1 MPAKKKTTSTP
12 TPDMPNLSVKLKD
25 LPDDLNMAKIV
36 QVVRLHPAARL
47 PMKQTAGSACFDLA
61 ILEDTY
67 IPPIKAVDF
76 PSILRT
82 GLAFAI
88 PEGYHMKVFLRSSV
102 GAKTNLRLANHV
114 GIIDSDYRGE
124 LNLIVENLGS
134 ETVRV
139 PVGSRIAQIMI
150 EKNIDVTFQEVD
162 ILTET
167 SRGAAPSGSTGGTI
181 HGSV

>member
-25 LPDDLNMAKIV
+25 LPDDPNTAKIV

-88 PEGYHMKVFLRSSV
+88 PEGCHMKVFLRSSV
-102 GAKTNLRLANHV
+102 GAKSNLRLANHV

-124 LNLIVENLGS
+124 VQLIIENLGRS
-134 ETVRV
+134 GIHLPAGT
-139 PVGSRIAQIMI
+139 RIAQFLI
-150 EKNIDVTFQEVD
+150 EQNVLVKFMEIDELEMTA
-162 ILTET
+162 
-167 SRGAAPSGSTGGTI
+167 RGTGGIGSTGRA
-181 HGSV
+181 

>member
-25 LPDDLNMAKIV
+25 LPDDPNMAKIV

-47 PMKQTAGSACFDLA
+47 PLKQTAGSACFDLA

-67 IPPIKAVDF
+67 IPPSKAVDF
-76 PSILRT
+76 PSIIRT

-102 GAKTNLRLANHV
+102 GAQSNLRLANHV

-124 LNLIVENLGS
+124 VQLIIENLGRS
-134 ETVRV
+134 GIHLPAGTRL
-139 PVGSRIAQIMI
+139 AQCLI
-150 EKNIDVTFQEVD
+150 EKNVPVVFEEVD
-162 ILTET
+162 ALEITE
-167 SRGAAPSGSTGGTI
+167 RGTGGIGSTGEA
-181 HGSV
+181 

>member
-12 TPDMPNLSVKLKD
+12 TPDMPNLSVKIKD
-25 LPDDLNMAKIV
+25 LPDDPNMAKIV

-82 GLAFAI
+82 GFAFAI
-88 PEGYHMKVFLRSSV
+88 PEGCHMKVFLRSSV
-102 GAKTNLRLANHV
+102 GAKSNLRLANHV

-124 LNLIVENLGS
+124 VQLIIENLGRS
-134 ETVRV
+134 GIHLPAGT
-139 PVGSRIAQIMI
+139 RIAQFLI
-150 EKNIDVTFQEVD
+150 EQNVPVKFMEIDE
-162 ILTET
+162 LEMTE
-167 SRGAAPSGSTGGTI
+167 RGIGGIGSTGRA
-181 HGSV
+181 

>member
-1 MPAKKKTTSTP
+1 MPAKKKTTSTSTS

-25 LPDDLNMAKIV
+25 LPDDPNMVKIV

-102 GAKTNLRLANHV
+102 GAKSNLRLANHV

-124 LNLIVENLGS
+124 VQLIIENLGRS
-134 ETVRV
+134 GIHLPAGTRL
-139 PVGSRIAQIMI
+139 AQYLI
-150 EKNIDVTFQEVD
+150 EKNVPVVFEEVD
-162 ILTET
+162 ELEMTA
-167 SRGAAPSGSTGGTI
+167 RGTGGIGSTGRA
-181 HGSV
+181 

>member
-12 TPDMPNLSVKLKD
+12 TPDIPNLSVKLKD
-25 LPDDLNMAKIV
+25 LPDDPNMAKTV

-47 PMKQTAGSACFDLA
+47 PMKQTVGSACFDLA

-76 PSILRT
+76 PSIIRT
-82 GLAFAI
+82 GLAFTI

-102 GAKTNLRLANHV
+102 GAKTNLRLANMV

-124 LNLIVENLGS
+124 VQLIIENLGRS
-134 ETVRV
+134 GIHLPAGT
-139 PVGSRIAQIMI
+139 RIAQFLI
-150 EKNIDVTFQEVD
+150 EQNVPVKFMEIDE
-162 ILTET
+162 LEMTE
-167 SRGAAPSGSTGGTI
+167 RGTGGIGSTGRA
-181 HGSV
+181 

>member
-12 TPDMPNLSVKLKD
+12 TPDMPNLSIKLKD
-25 LPDDLNMAKIV
+25 LPDDPNTAKIV

-47 PMKQTAGSACFDLA
+47 PMKQTVGSACFDLA

-76 PSILRT
+76 PSIIRT

-88 PEGYHMKVFLRSSV
+88 PEGCHMKVFLRSSV
-102 GAKTNLRLANHV
+102 GAKSNLRLANHV

-124 LNLIVENLGS
+124 VQLIIENLGRS
-134 ETVRV
+134 GIHLPAGT
-139 PVGSRIAQIMI
+139 RIAQFLI
-150 EKNIDVTFQEVD
+150 ERNVPVKFMEVD
-162 ILTET
+162 ELEMTA
-167 SRGAAPSGSTGGTI
+167 RGTGGIGSTGEA
-181 HGSV
+181 

>member
-76 PSILRT
+76 PSIIRT

-88 PEGYHMKVFLRSSV
+88 PEGHHMKVFLRSSV
-102 GAKTNLRLANHV
+102 GAKSNLRLANHV

-124 LNLIVENLGS
+124 VQLIIENLGRS
-134 ETVRV
+134 GIHLPAGT
-139 PVGSRIAQIMI
+139 RIAQFLI
-150 EKNIDVTFQEVD
+150 EQNVPVKFMEIDELEMTA
-162 ILTET
+162 
-167 SRGAAPSGSTGGTI
+167 RGTGGIGSTGRA
-181 HGSV
+181 